1 MRALLTRPRPDSE
14 ALAARLARLGIE
26 ALVEPLLTIHEIA
39 DAKLDPTGVQALVV
53 TSANGARA
61 LGRVTGGDA
70 AARALP
76 VFAVGQASAEAAR
89 AAGFARVE
97 SAEGD
102 VAALAALLRA
112 RLDPADG
119 ALLHAAGS
127 VTAGNPAGELPGDL
141 GGFEV
146 RRAVLYRAEP
156 AAALSGPAQA
166 ALAAGDLDVVLLY
179 SPRTAATFA
188 RLVTAAGLSDAC
200 RGLAALCL
208 SPAVA
213 EALTGLDFRR
223 VEVAPRPEEAALLAL
238 LGTGET

>member
-1 MRALLTRPRPDSE
+1 MRALLTRPRPESE
-14 ALAARLARLGIE
+14 TLAARLARLGIE
-26 ALVEPLLTIHEIA
+26 ALVEPLLTILEIA

-61 LGRVTGGDA
+61 LSRVTGGDA

-112 RLDPADG
+112 RLDRADG

-127 VTAGNPAGELPGDL
+127 VTAGDLPGDL

-156 AAALSGPAQA
+156 AASLSGPARA

-188 RLVTAAGLSDAC
+188 RLVTAAGLSYAC
-200 RGLAALCL
+200 WDLTAMCL

-223 VEVAPRPEEAALLAL
+223 VEVAPRPEETALLAL
-238 LGTGET
+238 LGAGET

>member
-1 MRALLTRPRPDSE
+1 MRALLTRPRPESE

-26 ALVEPLLTIHEIA
+26 ALVEPLLTIHEVA

-61 LGRVTGGDA
+61 LGRVAAGDA
-70 AARALP
+70 VARALP
-76 VFAVGQASAEAAR
+76 VFAVGRTSAEAAR
-89 AAGFARVE
+89 AAGFALVE

-127 VTAGNPAGELPGDL
+127 VTAGDLAGDL

-156 AAALSGPAQA
+156 VAALSGPAQA

-179 SPRTAATFA
+179 SPRTAANFA

-200 RGLAALCL
+200 RDLAALCL

-213 EALTGLDFRR
+213 DALTGLDFRR

-238 LGTGET
+238 FGAGEI